1 MSHLDEGTLH
11 ALLDGELGSTELMEI
26 EAHLDSC
33 AACGSRLRSAREFLG
48 EADRLVESVQFG
60 RAPAAASPAAA
71 SQAAYKPQAAS
82 PPPRQRHQEAHPW
95 DDASPVLLI
104 PDNPES
110 APSMRRWPRMIG
122 WAAVLYDS
130 GERRLPRDHHDEQH
144 GHQCRVGAAT
154 ASHPGERR
162 RRTVASPTE
171 TNRADM
177 ELRSLAEGD
186 SAPSRSAASTP
197 AAPPPVAVT
206 AKPATPRKETSRD
219 VANAAPTAKTRAA
232 AAQVPEDV
240 GDENEEVA
248 TQAAE
253 QDAIRLQASRA
264 LDQLDRERRV
274 GRAAAATAA
283 LDQTALS
290 RRASPSV
297 GVVAPAPPPPPPTL
311 EQRAQVYL
319 RIGLDEANRQ
329 FGGPVHVIEG
339 MSPVSWALHPGAH
352 RRAPT
357 RHGRSCG
364 SCTRTPR
371 AG

>member
-11 ALLDGELGSTELMEI
+11 ALLDGELGSTESMEI

-95 DDASPVLLI
+95 DDASPALLI

-122 WAAVLYDS
+122 WAVVLTRAAS
-130 GERRLPRDHHDEQH
+130 GGYLP
-144 GHQCRVGAAT
+144 AT
-154 ASHPGERR
+154 TTMNSTATNVVSAPPPRPTLASADAGP
-162 RRTVASPTE
+162 VASPTE

-197 AAPPPVAVT
+197 
-206 AKPATPRKETSRD
+206 
-219 VANAAPTAKTRAA
+219 
-232 AAQVPEDV
+232 
-240 GDENEEVA
+240 
-248 TQAAE
+248 
-253 QDAIRLQASRA
+253 RL
-264 LDQLDRERRV
+264 LH
-274 GRAAAATAA
+274 
-283 LDQTALS
+283 
-290 RRASPSV
+290 
-297 GVVAPAPPPPPPTL
+297 
-311 EQRAQVYL
+311 L
-319 RIGLDEANRQ
+319 RW
-329 FGGPVHVIEG
+329 P
-339 MSPVSWALHPGAH
+339 
-352 RRAPT
+352 
-357 RHGRSCG
+357 
-364 SCTRTPR
+364 
-371 AG
+371 